1 MNFPILTLIMLAPV
15 VGAAVILLIPRE
27 RAEAIKAVAAGSLVM
42 SLLLT
47 FFVMYSYDRLQGGFQ
62 FVEYSEWIPAL
73 GISYYMGV
81 DGFSAPQ
88 LLLTAVVG
96 LCAVLVSWRQNDRPR
111 EYFSFLLALIA
122 GVFGAFVA
130 LDIFLMLIFYE
141 LVLFPVYVLVAGW
154 GSKNREYAAMK
165 LTIYLF
171 LGSLVSIIGILAVY
185 FNAGNTFNLIELQ
198 QNVAGMENSVAFQ
211 QLWFP
216 FVFIGFAVLASL
228 FPLHNWSPDG
238 YAAAPTAV
246 SMLHGGV
253 LKATGAYAALRFGM
267 QLLPE
272 GAKFWMPWFAVLCV
286 AGLIYAAAIA
296 FRQTDLKYI
305 IGFSSVSHLGLVLIG
320 LSAMNT
326 YGLNGAGIELFA
338 GGVMTGLMFSL
349 VGMIYERSHI
359 REINELSGLVR
370 VMPLV
375 AIGWVIGGLTLMG
388 MPGLPGFVAEI
399 QIFMGLWQASTG
411 VSQLNPAM
419 LNWQYAVIA
428 IVAVISIVINAAWTL
443 RVAGRIFFSEP
454 QHPQLQTL
462 PRLDGLEKFAILFM
476 CGILLLVGMLPNSV
490 MSVVQS
496 GVQSIVLSF
505 LGT

>member
-1 MNFPILTLIMLAPV
+1 
-15 VGAAVILLIPRE
+15 
-27 RAEAIKAVAAGSLVM
+27 M
-42 SLLLT
+42 SLLLS

-272 GAKFWMPWFAVLCV
+272 GAKFWMPWFAVLCMQG
-286 AGLIYAAAIA
+286 ASARTPRSCRPTGAA
-296 FRQTDLKYI
+296 R
-305 IGFSSVSHLGLVLIG
+305 
-320 LSAMNT
+320 
-326 YGLNGAGIELFA
+326 
-338 GGVMTGLMFSL
+338 
-349 VGMIYERSHI
+349 
-359 REINELSGLVR
+359 
-370 VMPLV
+370 
-375 AIGWVIGGLTLMG
+375 
-388 MPGLPGFVAEI
+388 
-399 QIFMGLWQASTG
+399 
-411 VSQLNPAM
+411 
-419 LNWQYAVIA
+419 
-428 IVAVISIVINAAWTL
+428 
-443 RVAGRIFFSEP
+443 
-454 QHPQLQTL
+454 
-462 PRLDGLEKFAILFM
+462 
-476 CGILLLVGMLPNSV
+476 
-490 MSVVQS
+490 
-496 GVQSIVLSF
+496 
-505 LGT
+505 GT